1 MHDFEVIEIA
11 GQTALFSNGRLTSAD
26 IPKGTYCYDLRQS
39 DDGKRFCTIEKNVAV
54 NYGGTVIT
62 KEPIDLGEKGFIPLT
77 DDTEPNFIGE
87 TSTFTEFMSNE
98 DHCSMEE
105 TEDLGMEM
113 S

>member
-11 GQTALFSNGRLTSAD
+11 GQTALFTNDRLTPAD
-26 IPKGTYCYDLRQS
+26 IPKGTYCYGLRQS
-39 DDGKRFCTIEKNVAV
+39 DDSEHFCTIEKNVTV
-54 NYGGTVIT
+54 NHGGTVIT
-62 KEPIDLGEKGFIPLT
+62 KEPIDLGEKGFISLT
-77 DDTEPNFIGE
+77 NDTEPNFIGE

-105 TEDLGMEM
+105 TEDFEMEM